1 MGYKDCGVYGLQRCG
16 VWVTKCEVWVTKMW
30 RMAGLHVF
38 RLGCVIGQSMVVE
51 YGVEVLFLSPS
62 SQIDELTMNVNEIS
76 LLVEKIQQ
84 NHTVVLASIQNR
96 GTSF

>member
-1 MGYKDCGVYGLQRCG
+1 
-16 VWVTKCEVWVTKMW
+16 
-30 RMAGLHVF
+30 
-38 RLGCVIGQSMVVE
+38 MVVE

-96 GTSF
+96 GTSSCANPYQCQPCYCCC

>member
-16 VWVTKCEVWVTKMW
+16 VWVTKMW

-38 RLGCVIGQSMVVE
+38 RLGCVTGQSMVVE